1 MASFTSGDCHKKSL
15 SNKSRSMYQSAI
27 GQLLQWL
34 LEEHQETVAPLF
46 LEAMGDWPLDEFV
59 VEVLTPPVQVD
70 IIPFPLSPAFF
81 NVAIFELYLSSLRK
95 RDEQQPDPSTLS
107 THRTALTHLFTSF
120 QRPMPPEFGL
130 SLKEFFKGAK
140 RITAQKKASGDG
152 LVRQGKEPFSFS
164 LYSLLCLQLLKQK
177 SSMASIFAH
186 AFLTLSWNLMCRAGT
201 WDHAPLERSPTLEQW
216 LFVFSRSARSCLLVL
231 LRLI

>member
-1 MASFTSGDCHKKSL
+1 
-15 SNKSRSMYQSAI
+15 MYQSAI

-70 IIPFPLSPAFF
+70 IIPFPLSPAF

-107 THRTALTHLFTSF
+107 THRTALTHLFSVF
-120 QRPMPPEFGL
+120 QRPMPPEFGT

-164 LYSLLCLQLLKQK
+164 LYSLLCSQLLKQK
-177 SSMASIFAH
+177 SSMSSIFAH

-201 WDHAPLERSPTLEQW
+201 WDHAPVRSSGL
-216 LFVFSRSARSCLLVL
+216 LGLLAVVSRL
-231 LRLI
+231 LRLTRALQATRFLFASRTWAGARIP